1 MVPTHRLP
9 THPGE
14 ILEEEFLRPMGR
26 TQMDLARHLGIPVQ
40 RVNELCRGKRGITP
54 ETAWLLSQ
62 ALGTTP
68 EFWMNL
74 QSNFDL
80 ARLRPDRGVRA
91 LPRRH
96 AITA

>member
-1 MVPTHRLP
+1 MHPRLRTP

-14 ILEEEFLRPMGR
+14 ILLEEFLAPMGL
-26 TQMDLARHLGIPVQ
+26 TQMDLARHLGVPIQ
-40 RVNELCRGKRGITP
+40 RINEVVRGRRGVSA

-74 QSNFDL
+74 QMNHDL
-80 ARLRPDRGVRA
+80 VACRPSRKVGIMQPAR
-91 LPRRH
+91 
-96 AITA
+96 

>member
-14 ILEEEFLRPMGR
+14 VLEEEFLRPLEK
-26 TQMDLARHLGIPVQ
+26 TQVDLAHHLGIPVQ

-54 ETAWLLSQ
+54 DTALLLSK
-62 ALGTTP
+62 ALNTTP

-74 QSNFDL
+74 QRNFDL
-80 ARLRPDRGVRA
+80 ARARHKSNRKVSPLEA
-91 LPRRH
+91 L
-96 AITA
+96 TA